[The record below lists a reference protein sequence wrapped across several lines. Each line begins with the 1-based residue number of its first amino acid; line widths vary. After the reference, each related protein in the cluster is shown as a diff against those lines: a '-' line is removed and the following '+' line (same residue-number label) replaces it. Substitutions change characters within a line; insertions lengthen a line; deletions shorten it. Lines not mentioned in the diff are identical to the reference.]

1 VLPTTPSPAQAMAR
15 PAPEIRPAG
24 GNHEHDEREGYRD
37 TRNVEHVAKRIVRRR
52 RLWRR
57 RLLSVCDEHQTSG
70 AISKRS
76 CAGGSPPSIG
86 GRRTTGDG
94 GRATGDGRRAVIG
107 PAKPVRARQLARE
120 MRDL

>member
-1 VLPTTPSPAQAMAR
+1 VLPTTPSSAQAMAR

-24 GNHEHDEREGYRD
+24 GNHEHDEREGYRH
-37 TRNVEHVAKRIVRRR
+37 TRNVEHVAKRIVGRR

-76 CAGGSPPSIG
+76 CAGGSPPSMMNG
-86 GRRTTGDG
+86 SELNRW
-94 GRATGDGRRAVIG
+94 
-107 PAKPVRARQLARE
+107 RARTGEMPGRTDRMARE
-120 MRDL
+120 MREL